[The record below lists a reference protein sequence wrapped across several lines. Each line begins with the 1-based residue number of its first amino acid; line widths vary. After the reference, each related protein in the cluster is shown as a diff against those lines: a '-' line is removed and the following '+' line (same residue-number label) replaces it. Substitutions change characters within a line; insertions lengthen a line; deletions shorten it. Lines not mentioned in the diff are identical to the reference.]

1 MLVYK
6 NNIKRGNKMNLDLL
20 KQILA
25 SKIDSSM
32 PIVSWS
38 NNEAHLTNTW
48 ISYCRLK
55 EDKFILLPAAGM
67 SHLEKDLTVNKEL
80 ILSFTNREILGNLDD
95 GNGGKLPG
103 TGVVC
108 RGTGELLCKGED
120 FDYMKTQFPWM
131 RACLKVCLSEAK
143 QTL

>member
-1 MLVYK
+1 
-6 NNIKRGNKMNLDLL
+6 MNLDLL

-38 NNEAHLTNTW
+38 NGEAHLTNTW
-48 ISYCRLK
+48 ISYCELK
-55 EDKFILLPAAGM
+55 DEKFILLPAAGM
-67 SHLEKDLTVNKEL
+67 SHLENDLKTNKKV
-80 ILSFTNREILGNLDD
+80 ILSFTNREILGNLED
-95 GNGGKLPG
+95 GNGNKLPG

-108 RGTGELLCKGED
+108 QGEGELLEAGED
-120 FDYMKTQFPWM
+120 FESMKAKFPWM
-131 RACLKVCLSEAK
+131 RACLKVKLTDAK